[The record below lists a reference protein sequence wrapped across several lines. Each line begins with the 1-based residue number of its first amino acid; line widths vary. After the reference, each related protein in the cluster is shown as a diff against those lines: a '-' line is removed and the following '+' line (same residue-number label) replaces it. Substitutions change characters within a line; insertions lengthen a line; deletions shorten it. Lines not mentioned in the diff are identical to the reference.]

1 MRKLFKIILI
11 SALLSCAAM
20 GLRQAQGQRDG
31 KFRQSS
37 ATIVSSNRLHGDV
50 GVNVNDNS
58 FILKNLKLSKML
70 DSTILKG
77 YVVNKTNR
85 TRDEVSF
92 EVRAYDRSGQILK
105 GLERET
111 IFAVRQLK
119 ANASAPINQGYGVW
133 LQGIPLE
140 AVARIEILETNGETT
155 SMSSM
160 PSWTKWL
167 SNHAVS
173 LEKDSEIEE

>member
-11 SALLSCAAM
+11 SALLSCAAI

-37 ATIVSSNRLHGDV
+37 AIIVSSNRPQADV
-50 GVNVNDNS
+50 SVSVNDGS
-58 FILKNLKLSKML
+58 FVLKNLKLSNAWG
-70 DSTILKG
+70 STILKG
-77 YVVNKTNR
+77 SVVNRTNR
-85 TRDEVSF
+85 IRDEVSF
-92 EVRAYDRSGQILK
+92 EVRAYDGSGQILK

-140 AVARIEILETNGETT
+140 AVARIEILETNGQIA
-155 SMSSM
+155 SI

-167 SNHAVS
+167 SSHAMS
-173 LEKDSEIEE
+173 WEKDSEIEE